1 MRYGFQCFISD
12 YTYRVGQYC
21 EGNDI
26 GSYTMHTAAEAAC
39 SNNVECG
46 CIHDE
51 ACDGDRWSISKGY
64 KVRASSTGSCAWT
77 SSKLK
82 QPSHT
87 RRLMYFTY
95 SESTFKKM
103 QFQST
108 CSIADEYTHFEYK
121 HCKGAIIQ
129 QYTTLQAAKAA
140 CLNNTECGC
149 MYDPKCD
156 GGSWN
161 ACKGSAIWS
170 HSSDSCAWI
179 RGNC

>member
-87 RRLMYFTY
+87 RRLMYL
-95 SESTFKKM
+95 SQHLKKCNFKVH
-103 QFQST
+103 
-108 CSIADEYTHFEYK
+108 AL
-121 HCKGAIIQ
+121 
-129 QYTTLQAAKAA
+129 LQMNILILNTNIAKA
-140 CLNNTECGC
+140 LSFNN
-149 MYDPKCD
+149 
-156 GGSWN
+156 
-161 ACKGSAIWS
+161 IQ
-170 HSSDSCAWI
+170 HSKPQK
-179 RGNC
+179 RHV